1 MCDLYPTPVRRMPQ
15 AASWNT
21 IDSQIHDESTRIT
34 HRLSTPLSS
43 AMFSNENMVSI
54 QYALRKAIIL
64 MTQKPGNCGVD
75 VGMQNK
81 ASIHNELTTWYGNH
95 KYNRI
100 NYKPSE
106 IPGVVK
112 KLNYAFVTKHLIKCV
127 MNSLEDKILYE
138 SWALKVPE
146 PMSFAETDN
155 NYDRSVN
162 MSGYWDESLGNGA
175 FTKNNWDWSKSGMY
189 DEPESLYKRYPSEA
203 RSKNARIRPK
213 DPRFL

>member
-1 MCDLYPTPVRRMPQ
+1 MCDLDPSPVRRMPQ
-15 AASWNT
+15 STTWDT
-21 IDSQIHDESTRIT
+21 LDSQIHDASTRIN
-34 HRLSTPLSS
+34 HKLSTPLSA
-43 AMFSNENMVSI
+43 AMFSSENIVRI
-54 QYALRKAIIL
+54 QYALRKAIL
-64 MTQKPGNCGVD
+64 QMTQKPGECGID

-81 ASIHNELTTWYGNH
+81 ASIHNELQTWYDNR

-100 NYKPSE
+100 SYRSSE

-112 KLNYAFVTKHLIKCV
+112 RLSYAFVTGHLIKCV
-127 MNSLEDKILYE
+127 MNSLEDKMLYE

-146 PMSFAETDN
+146 PMAFAESDN

-175 FTKNNWDWSKSGMY
+175 FTKNNWDWSKFGMY
-189 DEPESLYKRYPSEA
+189 DEPESIYKRYPSDA